1 MDYSKAEFFADHE
14 ESQSSACRL
23 VISQSQP
30 CVSGRVV
37 CSGNSASVSVHHSEN
52 TEDSFEND
60 EIKVT
65 ISYCSTKT
73 SS

>member
-1 MDYSKAEFFADHE
+1 MDYSKAKFFAE

-37 CSGNSASVSVHHSEN
+37 CSGNSASVSVQQYVEN
-52 TEDSFEND
+52 E

-65 ISYCSTKT
+65 KLLLARSRCLVNK
-73 SS
+73 